1 MTRAGL
7 ARAGSPAVVLL
18 AGLLLAGCAE
28 FSSSRRES
36 ADAHYRLATAYL
48 QQSGGIQSEVNRR
61 KAYPELIEAIR
72 LDPQHAGYH
81 KDLGTIFFYN
91 EDFETAERETKK
103 AIALDPNMAE
113 AQNNLGLVYLAQ
125 GRHAEAARQFQRAL
139 GNLSYAT
146 PEYAYNNLG
155 KTCYLMGDFSAA
167 VDALERSLAIL
178 PSNEE
183 ARFVLAMS
191 YVKLGRLVEAE
202 KAFRAALQ
210 LRQNAPRTHYE
221 LGMVL
226 FKLNRKVEAA
236 EQFRHV
242 VALDPQGE
250 FGEQSRTYLKLLR

>member
-1 MTRAGL
+1 MTRPGRSRATAAAL
-7 ARAGSPAVVLL
+7 ALL
-18 AGLLLAGCAE
+18 AGVLLAGCAE
-28 FSSSRRES
+28 FSSSRKKS

-48 QQSGGIQSEVNRR
+48 QQGGGIQSEINRR
-61 KAYPELIEAIR
+61 KAYPELMEAIR
-72 LDPQHAGYH
+72 LDPEHAGYH

-91 EDFETAERETKK
+91 QDFETAERETKK
-103 AIALDPNMAE
+103 AVALDPNLAE

-125 GRHAEAARQFQRAL
+125 GRHAEAARQFQAAL
-139 GNLSYAT
+139 NNLSYPT

-155 KTCYLMGDFSAA
+155 KTCYLTGDYAAA
-167 VDALERSLAIL
+167 VDALERSLTIL

-202 KAFRAALQ
+202 KAFRAALL

-226 FKLNRKVEAA
+226 FKLNRKEDAAA
-236 EQFRHV
+236 EFRRV